1 MRAAFST
8 VLHKPI
14 YTFRFD
20 RFAGADRVGRL
31 AATLLKS
38 RAGRG
43 VVITTP
49 TDIKSFLLKYVETDV
64 NPSYYIPL
72 YTP

>member
-1 MRAAFST
+1 MQVVPAALLDFSKRVMRAAFST

-31 AATLLKS
+31 AATLLK
-38 RAGRG
+38 
-43 VVITTP
+43 VCLLF
-49 TDIKSFLLKYVETDV
+49 KSIFNLYSIYVQV
-64 NPSYYIPL
+64 
-72 YTP
+72 